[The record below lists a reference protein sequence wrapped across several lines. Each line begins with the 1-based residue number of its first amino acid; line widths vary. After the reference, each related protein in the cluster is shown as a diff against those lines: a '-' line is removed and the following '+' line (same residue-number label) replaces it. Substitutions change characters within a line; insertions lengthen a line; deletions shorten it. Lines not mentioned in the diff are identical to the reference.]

1 MARRSPPPRRNVRG
15 HRRPGPTPPR
25 PGRRVGRWALGALL
39 MLAMAGIAAWG
50 YAAGRPARWRAR
62 AEAAERAGD
71 WTTALEAWRAVNA
84 GPEARAT
91 TLLAQARAAVALG
104 RLAEAERTLHR
115 ATAADP
121 AAAEPWRLWLEL
133 LRVEDRVTDAQGVGW
148 AALDSVPPADRRA
161 VLRDLTLAL
170 LAEVPD
176 DVARPMLTRWADTA
190 AAPASA
196 SGLELDADSRV
207 ALLQRMELMP
217 RGGDPDRAIRIDE
230 LTAILARDPGHLAA
244 REALVSTLADA
255 GDPDAGRAA
264 LEAWPETGRD
274 ARYWRLR
281 GRWDLEYDHHPD
293 RAEASF
299 RRALTELPHDWKTRI
314 RLARTLRSLGREPEA
329 RTEAATV
336 ARLRER
342 LDPAAL
348 GPRLARG
355 DPADLAALTAAAGLT
370 RLAAAWRSE
379 VGTP

>member
-1 MARRSPPPRRNVRG
+1 
-15 HRRPGPTPPR
+15 
-25 PGRRVGRWALGALL
+25 
-39 MLAMAGIAAWG
+39 
-50 YAAGRPARWRAR
+50 
-62 AEAAERAGD
+62 
-71 WTTALEAWRAVNA
+71 
-84 GPEARAT
+84 
-91 TLLAQARAAVALG
+91 
-104 RLAEAERTLHR
+104 
-115 ATAADP
+115 
-121 AAAEPWRLWLEL
+121 
-133 LRVEDRVTDAQGVGW
+133 
-148 AALDSVPPADRRA
+148 
-161 VLRDLTLAL
+161 
-170 LAEVPD
+170 
-176 DVARPMLTRWADTA
+176 
-190 AAPASA
+190 
-196 SGLELDADSRV
+196 
-207 ALLQRMELMP
+207 
-217 RGGDPDRAIRIDE
+217 
-230 LTAILARDPGHLAA
+230 
-244 REALVSTLADA
+244 LVSTLADA

-355 DPADLAALTAAAGLT
+355 DPADLAELTAAAGLT